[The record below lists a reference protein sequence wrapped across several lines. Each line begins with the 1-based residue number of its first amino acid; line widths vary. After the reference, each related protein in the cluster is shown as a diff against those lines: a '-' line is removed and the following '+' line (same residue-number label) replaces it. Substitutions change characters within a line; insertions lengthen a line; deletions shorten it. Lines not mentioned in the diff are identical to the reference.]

1 MKIKA
6 INLFEYEEPFQSP
19 MITPKIKLNERKS
32 LIIEILTH
40 DDQSYYGECNA
51 FATNWYDNETI
62 ERVIETINT
71 WKSQIIGKVF
81 TSFDA
86 WLPYLSELILCQRHV
101 QLLLWQCIRCITHY
115 LLFQLNMVQQ

>member
-62 ERVIETINT
+62 ESNRNNQYLEIANY
-71 WKSQIIGKVF
+71 WKGVYIFRRMV
-81 TSFDA
+81 T
-86 WLPYLSELILCQRHV
+86 
-101 QLLLWQCIRCITHY
+101 
-115 LLFQLNMVQQ
+115 LFK